1 MRHYIKDTYGIILL
15 MIVLT
20 MASCTRQAMVPENA
34 STSKELPH
42 IFPDYTEVTVPCNIC
57 PLNFMAADGSD
68 AIVAR
73 LSCGDASFVYGEDNK
88 VIIDEEEWHSL
99 LTTATGKSINV
110 EVFSRK
116 GDAWTAYKPFN
127 IYVAQDSIDAYISY
141 RLIEPGY
148 TRYNYISIVQRDITS
163 FDERDIY
170 NNKALKEEKY
180 NQCINCH
187 AYQNYGT
194 NNMLFHMRQDLGGTM
209 LVSNGQLKKVDL
221 KTDSTISAGVY
232 PAWHPTLNLVAFST
246 NKTGQSFHTK
256 AVSKIEVF
264 DEMSDLIIYDVEKNE
279 VSTVS
284 NEKDEFEIFPAW
296 SPDGKTLY
304 YGSAHFVFAENDTTR
319 HETQIINRHK
329 EIKYSIYSRT
339 FDPDSHTFGAP
350 VMVYDAA
357 GLDKSATLQR
367 ISPDGKYMIFSL
379 GNYGCFHVWHPE
391 ADIYIMDL
399 ATKEVRC
406 LEGINS
412 NRSESYPTFSSN
424 GRWIM
429 TDSRRDDS
437 NYTRPY
443 ISYFDKEGKCHKAF
457 AVPQRDPERNT
468 LLLKS
473 YNRPEFMK
481 EPVNISL
488 SAFINKA
495 KEDAVKANY
504 K

>member
-1 MRHYIKDTYGIILL
+1 MTKIYN
-15 MIVLT
+15 IVMLVIALAL
-20 MASCTRQAMVPENA
+20 ASCSNKAVVPENA
-34 STSKELPH
+34 TPNKNMPR
-42 IFPDYTEVTVPCNIC
+42 IFPDYTEVTVPCNIS
-57 PLNFMAADGSD
+57 PLNFMAADGSE

-73 LSCGDASFVYGEDNK
+73 LSCGDASFTYGEENK
-88 VIIDEEEWHSL
+88 VFIDEEEWHSL
-99 LTTATGKSINV
+99 LNNANGKSISV
-110 EVFSRK
+110 EVFTRK

-127 IYVAQDSIDAYISY
+127 IYVAPDSIDAYISY

-148 TRYNYISIVQRDITS
+148 INYNHLSIVQRDITS
-163 FDERDIY
+163 FDEHDIY
-170 NNKALKEEKY
+170 NNQGLETEEGG
-180 NQCINCH
+180 QCINCH
-187 AYQNYGT
+187 SYQNHGT
-194 NNMLFHMRQDLGGTM
+194 KNMLFHMRQNMGGTM
-209 LVSNGQLKKVDL
+209 IVDNGQLKKVDL

-232 PAWHPTLNLVAFST
+232 PAWHPTLNLIAFST

-256 AVSKIEVF
+256 TPGKIEVF
-264 DEMSDLIIYDVEKNE
+264 DEASDLILYDVDKNE
-279 VSTVS
+279 VMTVS
-284 NEKDEFEIFPAW
+284 DEKDEFEIFPAW

-304 YGSAHFVFAENDTTR
+304 YGSAHFAFAENDTTR
-319 HETQIINRHK
+319 HDAQVINRHE

-339 FDPDSHTFGAP
+339 FDPATLSFGAP
-350 VMVYDAA
+350 IMVYDAA
-357 GLDKSATLQR
+357 ALGKSATLQR
-367 ISPDGKYMIFSL
+367 ISPDGRYMIFSL
-379 GNYGCFHVWHPE
+379 GNFGCFHVWHPE

-443 ISYFDKEGKCHKAF
+443 IAYFDKNGKCHKAF
-457 AVPQRDPERNT
+457 AVPQQDPERNT

-481 EPVNISL
+481 EPVNIPL
-488 SAFINKA
+488 SDFVNKA
-495 KEDAVKANY
+495 KEEPVKAKY
-504 K
+504 KF